1 MERESRTVW
10 CGILSGLGLLVVAGC
25 EAPPS
30 NGATE
35 SSVAGSGIQAVTLI
49 EPTREML
56 ANEYV
61 PTPGGQR
68 VHRSCV
74 IEVESGGK
82 AKQGRPCAYKPYQ
95 EKSVRSATAAS
106 AAGTPDPTIS
116 WAWYANSSKATPASP
131 GWYDGFY
138 ATWTVPSNPAHN
150 DGQTLFYFPG
160 LQNNTGS
167 RTTIIQPVLEY
178 SGGSWSIASWWGP
191 DTEGNYQQSTP
202 LSVSPGDLIWGNA
215 YGSDCTSAGV
225 CDWWISTSNM
235 STGYGSSLTVNTGFT
250 YDWAAPWVEE
260 VYDITRC
267 SDFPANSPIS
277 ASSALFVGPNNVYDD
292 SGSWGSSTYSSSSPN
307 CSPRVSIS
315 GTTTSISQRTRP

>member
-116 WAWYANSSKATPASP
+116 WAWCWRIAQESHSSWESS
-131 GWYDGFY
+131 F
-138 ATWTVPSNPAHN
+138 SF
-150 DGQTLFYFPG
+150 TLFRSERRFEA
-160 LQNNTGS
+160 NERS
-167 RTTIIQPVLEY
+167 ERTCAAVT
-178 SGGSWSIASWWGP
+178 SGRF
-191 DTEGNYQQSTP
+191 
-202 LSVSPGDLIWGNA
+202 
-215 YGSDCTSAGV
+215 
-225 CDWWISTSNM
+225 
-235 STGYGSSLTVNTGFT
+235 STG
-250 YDWAAPWVEE
+250 
-260 VYDITRC
+260 R
-267 SDFPANSPIS
+267 
-277 ASSALFVGPNNVYDD
+277 
-292 SGSWGSSTYSSSSPN
+292 
-307 CSPRVSIS
+307 PRRI
-315 GTTTSISQRTRP
+315 